1 MGSHREWPDV
11 TSTLKESLWALGWN
25 RLHTGK
31 DRCWE
36 PEDYCSHLARDD
48 NRSNKD
54 CSSEGG
60 KKWSELQHIIFS
72 WSGMFLSHNPSRWQ
86 THLTF
91 KNILISGKPS
101 QMCYC
106 WLNSEFLLFA
116 LPPKLLWY
124 YSTSLLEHISVYVKV
139 IDVIVYL
146 PPDCECLEAIVPY
159 TSLYVQ
165 DEVFLNSQ

>member
-1 MGSHREWPDV
+1 M
-11 TSTLKESLWALGWN
+11 TSTLKEPLWALGWETDCTQA
-25 RLHTGK
+25 RTDAGSQ
-31 DRCWE
+31 
-36 PEDYCSHLARDD
+36 EDYCSHLARDD

-106 WLNSEFLLFA
+106 WLNSEF
-116 LPPKLLWY
+116 
-124 YSTSLLEHISVYVKV
+124 SSLCSPSKTPVILEHFI
-139 IDVIVYL
+139 IRAHI
-146 PPDCECLEAIVPY
+146 CLCQSY
-159 TSLYVQ
+159 
-165 DEVFLNSQ
+165 